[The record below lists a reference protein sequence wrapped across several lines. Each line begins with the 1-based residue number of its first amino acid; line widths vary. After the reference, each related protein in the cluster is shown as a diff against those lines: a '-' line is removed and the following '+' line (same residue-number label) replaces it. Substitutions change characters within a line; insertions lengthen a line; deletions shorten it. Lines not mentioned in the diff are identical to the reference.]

1 MVLQLSTSLSESQT
15 RFFVWLEESA
25 PYLQALLDVHNA
37 AYCPYPFASRIRAL
51 PAQDYALDRG
61 RASVW
66 GTA

>member
-1 MVLQLSTSLSESQT
+1 MSIFNFNLPDKDAGRLKLHPGQDGAKAVRDPFSLNS
-15 RFFVWLEESA
+15 L
-25 PYLQALLDVHNA
+25 YL
-37 AYCPYPFASRIRAL
+37 YPFISRIRAL